1 MDYSKESKN
10 EGKNPRGGGEC
21 TLTFSY
27 IRMLGSFFWGHN
39 FEFHFFGEFSEKLIF
54 FWV

>member
-10 EGKNPRGGGEC
+10 EGKNSRGC

-27 IRMLGSFFWGHN
+27 IRMLGSFFLGHN
-39 FEFHFFGEFSEKLIF
+39 FEFQFFGEFSEKLIF